1 MNHLMID
8 PHPFPTASQLL
19 PAAAP
24 HHPPQARLTPRLIAP
39 VALAFAAL
47 LATPPS
53 TRAAQIDISGP
64 TGSGSFGS
72 SVTYLP
78 NGNFVVTDPTYS
90 LTTPT
95 AVASVGAVHLYNG
108 STLALISTLTGSSA
122 SDQVGSGGVTVLSNG
137 NFVVRS
143 PDWDNGSVNSA
154 GAVTWGSA
162 TAGVSGT
169 VSAANSLVGSTAD
182 DGVGGFWWDGAGVTV
197 LGNGNY
203 VVRSSNWDNGAV
215 SDAGA
220 VTWGNGAGGTVGAV
234 SATNSIVGSNASDQ
248 IGNSGIFALSSGNY
262 VLLSGD
268 WDNGAVTNAGAVTW
282 GNGVGGTAGA
292 VSATNSLVGSTA
304 DDGVGGFWGGGVT
317 VLSNGNYVVGSGNW
331 DNGAVTDAGAVTWG
345 NGAGGTVGAV
355 SAANS
360 LVGSESDD
368 GVGSSMNGSVTALTN
383 GNYVVG
389 SPNWDNGSLSDAGAA
404 TWGNGAGGTV
414 GAISAAN
421 SLVGSSAG
429 DNISTDRGV
438 TALSNGHYVVASI
451 NWKNGAVT
459 SAGAVTWGNGT
470 GGTVGTVSAANS
482 LVGST
487 TADQIGSPGVT
498 ALSNGNYVVR
508 SQVWDNGSV
517 VNAGAATWGNGAG
530 GTVGAVSAA
539 NSLVGGKANDQIS
552 NYGVTALSN
561 GNYVVISNVW
571 DNGAVTDVGAVT
583 WGNGTTGIIGTV
595 SATNSLFGSTA
606 SDQVGDASVTALT
619 NGNYVVG
626 SPYWDNGAVS
636 DAGAVTWGN
645 GAGGT
650 VGAVSATNSL
660 VGSTASDSAGSFS
673 LSNVTALN
681 HGNYVVYSNVW
692 DNGAASNAGAV
703 TWGNGAG
710 GTVGAISAANSLVG
724 STTNDYFGGVTA
736 FSNSNYVVAGTTWD
750 NGALANAGAVTLC
763 SGTDKTTGTVSA
775 SNSILGTV
783 ANGGSGL
790 VFSYAPAANKLLVG
804 QPSANRVTYF
814 GTIVVRT
821 HQELWRFTN
830 FGSYDSVASGA
841 DSADPDGD
849 GLSNFMEYALDTT
862 PNASGVMP
870 AVLALNGANLEYTY
884 TRSTEAKDNGVT
896 YQIEWSDTLEAGS
909 WSTETVTQEITSTQG
924 ALETVKASVPKGNG
938 AKRFLRLRVSAATGN

>member
-1 MNHLMID
+1 MNI
-8 PHPFPTASQLL
+8 
-19 PAAAP
+19 AP
-24 HHPPQARLTPRLIAP
+24 SALNYRLTPSTKTNFL
-39 VALAFAAL
+39 VGALALAAL
-47 LATPPS
+47 LATAPAI
-53 TRAAQIDISGP
+53 RAAQTDIPGP
-64 TGSGSFGS
+64 TGSGTFGKT
-72 SVTYLP
+72 VTYLP

-95 AVASVGAVHLYNG
+95 AVANVGAVHLYNG
-108 STLALISTLTGSSA
+108 STLALISTLTGSTA
-122 SDQVGSGGVTVLSNG
+122 SDQVGSGGVTVLGNG
-137 NFVVRS
+137 NFVVCS
-143 PDWDNGSVNSA
+143 SSWNGSQ
-154 GAVTWGSA
+154 GAVTWVSA
-162 TAGVSGT
+162 TAGLSGT
-169 VSAANSLVGSTAD
+169 VSAANSLVGSTASD
-182 DGVGGFWWDGAGVTV
+182 QIGNGGILA

-203 VVRSSNWDNGAV
+203 VVS
-215 SDAGA
+215 
-220 VTWGNGAGGTVGAV
+220 
-234 SATNSIVGSNASDQ
+234 
-248 IGNSGIFALSSGNY
+248 
-262 VLLSGD
+262 
-268 WDNGAVTNAGAVTW
+268 
-282 GNGVGGTAGA
+282 
-292 VSATNSLVGSTA
+292 
-304 DDGVGGFWGGGVT
+304 
-317 VLSNGNYVVGSGNW
+317 SGNW

-345 NGAGGTVGAV
+345 NGAGGTIGAV

-360 LVGSESDD
+360 LVGSTASDGVGGFSGGGVIALTNSNYVVASSNWDNGAVTNAGAVTWCNGTGGTVGVISATNSLVGSTAND
-368 GVGSSMNGSVTALTN
+368 GVGSRMNGSVTALTN

-389 SPNWDNGSLSDAGAA
+389 SPNWDNGAATNAGAVTWGNGAGGTIGAVSATNSLVGSTASDGVGSKMNGSVIALTNGNYVVGSPNWDNGAVTDAGAA

-414 GAISAAN
+414 GAISVAN

-429 DNISTDRGV
+429 DNISNQSV

-459 SAGAVTWGNGT
+459 FAGAVTWGNGT
-470 GGTVGTVSAANS
+470 GGTVGAVSATNS

-487 TADQIGSPGVT
+487 ASDQIGSPGVT

-508 SQVWDNGSV
+508 SSVWDNSSV

-552 NYGVTALSN
+552 SYGVAALSN
-561 GNYVVISNVW
+561 GNYVVRSNVW
-571 DNGAVTDVGAVT
+571 DNGAVTDAGAVT

-595 SATNSLFGSTA
+595 SAANSLVGSTA
-606 SDQVGDASVTALT
+606 SDKVGDASVKALT

-626 SPYWDNGAVS
+626 SPYWDNGAVT

-660 VGSTASDSAGSFS
+660 VGSTASDSVGSFS
-673 LSNVTALN
+673 LANVTALN
-681 HGNYVVYSNVW
+681 NGNYVVYSNVW
-692 DNGAASNAGAV
+692 DNGAAANAGAV
-703 TWGNGAG
+703 TLGNGTG

-724 STTNDYFGGVTA
+724 STTNDYVGSVTA

-790 VFSYAPAANKLLVG
+790 VFSYAPDSNKLLVG

-821 HQELWRFTN
+821 HQELWRFAN
-830 FGSYDSVASGA
+830 FGSYDSVGSGA
-841 DSADPDGD
+841 DAADPDGD
-849 GLSNFMEYALDTT
+849 GLSNLMEYALDTT

-896 YQIEWSDTLEAGS
+896 YQIEWSDTLALGS
-909 WSTETVTQEITSTQG
+909 WSIETVTQQITSTQG
-924 ALETVKASVPKGNG
+924 ALETVKASVPAGTVG
-938 AKRFLRLRVSAATGN
+938 KRFLRLRVGSAPLQTP

>member
-1 MNHLMID
+1 MKRLHYLRV
-8 PHPFPTASQLL
+8 
-19 PAAAP
+19 PAA
-24 HHPPQARLTPRLIAP
+24 L
-39 VALAFAAL
+39 ALAAL
-47 LATPPS
+47 LVAAPS
-53 TRAAQIDISGP
+53 ARAAQIDILGP
-64 TGSGSFGS
+64 TGSGSFGKT
-72 SVTYLP
+72 VTYLP

-95 AVASVGAVHLYNG
+95 AVASVGAVYLYNG
-108 STLALISTLTGSSA
+108 STLALISTLTGSTA
-122 SDQVGSGGVTVLSNG
+122 SDQVGGGGVTVLSNG
-137 NFVVRS
+137 NFVVS
-143 PDWDNGSVNSA
+143 STSWNGSR

-169 VSAANSLVGSTAD
+169 VSAANSIVGSTASD
-182 DGVGGFWWDGAGVTV
+182 QIGNGGITA
-197 LGNGNY
+197 LSNGNY
-203 VVRSSNWDNGAV
+203 VVSSGDWDNGAV
-215 SDAGA
+215 TDAGA

-234 SATNSIVGSNASDQ
+234 SAANSIVGSTASD
-248 IGNSGIFALSSGNY
+248 GVGGFMGGGVTALTNSNY
-262 VLLSGD
+262 VVASSD
-268 WDNGAVTNAGAVTW
+268 WDNGAVTDAGAVTW
-282 GNGVGGTAGA
+282 ANGAGGTVGV

-304 DDGVGGFWGGGVT
+304 SDGVGGFWGGGVT
-317 VLSNGNYVVGSGNW
+317 VLRNGNYVVGSSNW

-360 LVGSESDD
+360 LVGSTAND

-389 SPNWDNGSLSDAGAA
+389 SPNWDNGELSDAGAA
-404 TWGNGAGGTV
+404 TWGNGVGGTV

-421 SLVGSSAG
+421 SLVGSTAN
-429 DNISTDRGV
+429 DNISNYGV
-438 TALSNGHYVVASI
+438 TALSNGNYVVASI
-451 NWKNGAVT
+451 NWKNGAV
-459 SAGAVTWGNGT
+459 SFAGAVTWGNGT
-470 GGTVGTVSAANS
+470 GGTIGAVSTENS
-482 LVGST
+482 LVGNT
-487 TADQIGSPGVT
+487 AADQIGSPGVT

-508 SQVWDNGSV
+508 SQVWDNGTV
-517 VNAGAATWGNGAG
+517 VNAGAATWGDGTTG
-530 GTVGAVSAA
+530 IIGTVSAS

-561 GNYVVISNVW
+561 GNYVVRSNVW

-583 WGNGTTGIIGTV
+583 WGSGTTGIIGTV
-595 SATNSLFGSTA
+595 SAANSLVGSTA

-626 SPYWDNGAVS
+626 SPYWNNGAVS

-650 VGAVSATNSL
+650 VGAVSAANSL
-660 VGSTASDSAGSFS
+660 VGSTASDGAGGYSS
-673 LSNVTALN
+673 SNVTALN
-681 HGNYVVYSNVW
+681 NGNYVVYSIVW
-692 DNGAASNAGAV
+692 DNGAAANAGAV
-703 TWGNGAG
+703 TWGNGTG

-724 STTNDYFGGVTA
+724 STTNDYFGEVTA
-736 FSNSNYVVAGTTWD
+736 FSNSNYVVVGTAWD

-783 ANGGSGL
+783 ANGGGGL
-790 VFSYAPAANKLLVG
+790 VFSYDSNANNLLVG
-804 QPSANRVTYF
+804 QPSANQVSFF
-814 GTIVVRT
+814 GTIVLHT

-849 GLSNFMEYALDTT
+849 GLNNLLEYALGID

-870 AVLALNGANLEYTY
+870 ASLSINGVNLEYTY
-884 TRSTEAKDNGVT
+884 TRSTAAKDNGTT
-896 YQIEWSDTLEAGS
+896 YQIEWSDTLAAGS
-909 WSTETVTQEITSTQG
+909 WSTQTVTEQITSIQG
-924 ALETVKASVPKGNG
+924 ALETVKAAIPKDIGG
-938 AKRFLRLRVSAATGN
+938 KRFLRLRVTAPVGDQ